1 MGAMPER
8 PDPDAL
14 LRRIVLSEQREK
26 RGKHTVFFGAA
37 PGVGKTY
44 AMLAAARGE
53 LQREQRDVVVGIVET
68 HGRVETG
75 ALVLGLELLP
85 RRKVSYRGV
94 EIDEFD
100 LDAALARRPQLI
112 LVDELAHTN
121 AEGSRHPKRW
131 QDVDELLL
139 AGIDVYS
146 TMNVQHVESLN
157 DVIAQVTGVTV
168 RETVPDSMLER
179 AHELELVDLAPDELL
194 ERLRDGKVYVPAQ
207 AQRALENFFKK
218 GNLIALRELALRHT
232 AERVDAQMLEYRQ
245 AQGIEQTWAVA
256 EQILVAVSP
265 SPYSPHLVRAA
276 RRMATSLHARWFA
289 VYVEPPSPLGLN
301 PAGRQRLAQNLRLAE
316 QLGAE
321 VVTLGGENATESIL
335 RFARERNITKII
347 VGKPV
352 VARWRDRFRGSLVD
366 QIVRQSGD
374 IDVYVTAGDP
384 APDEQ
389 LPQRARRP
397 APHLP
402 SWAAAVAVVALCTGL
417 ASLLFERDQLADVV
431 MVYLLGIMVVASRF
445 GLGPSVLAAL
455 ASVAT
460 VDFIFVAPFF
470 TLRVQDFRHA
480 VTFVVMFAVAVVI
493 SGLTQRIKNQAAAA
507 HQRELRTAALY
518 ELSREFAAAQS
529 TRHVLE
535 SAAHQL
541 EKLFSSQVAVFTPDA
556 TGKLVLAHAS
566 PSLGDTSERDGS
578 IAEWVR
584 VNQKE
589 AGLGT
594 STLPSATALYV
605 PLMASGG
612 IVGVLSLTPQ
622 HPDRFGLA
630 LERRHLDA
638 FTAQTALALERS
650 ALSEETEKARREV
663 EKEQL
668 RSALLSSV
676 SHDLRTPLAVITG
689 AASTLLQASPQGDVS
704 RQTTPPLEH
713 AAALD
718 EAARQDLTRTILE
731 EAERL
736 NRLIR
741 NLLDMTRLDSGAIRL
756 KEEWLPLEEVVGSAL
771 HRLDAQLVGR
781 EIQIDLPADLPMVAG
796 DAILLEQVFI
806 NLLENA
812 VRYARGPI
820 DIDAS
825 SSPGMVTVEIADH
838 GPGIP
843 AGQEA
848 LIFEKFHRAVSDA
861 SPTGA
866 GLGLSICRAIV
877 AAHGGRIWAKNRDG
891 AGASFQFTLR
901 ANGDARAFESSEL
914 VQRALGALT

>member
-1 MGAMPER
+1 MPER

-14 LRRIVLSEQREK
+14 LRRIALTEQRQTSG
-26 RGKHTVFFGAA
+26 RHTIFFGAA

-44 AMLAAARGE
+44 AMLAAARAE
-53 LQREQRDVVVGIVET
+53 LQRERRDVVVGIVET
-68 HGRVETG
+68 HGRFETA
-75 ALVLGLELLP
+75 ALLLGLELLP
-85 RRKVSYRGV
+85 RRKMTYRGV
-94 EIDEFD
+94 EVDELD

-131 QDVDELLL
+131 QDVDELLV

-157 DVIAQVTGVTV
+157 DVIAKVTGVTV

-179 AHELELVDLAPDELL
+179 AHELKLVDLAPDELL

-207 AQRALENFFKK
+207 AQRAIENFFKK
-218 GNLIALRELALRHT
+218 GNLIALRELALRQT
-232 AERVDAQMLEYRQ
+232 AERVDAQMREYRQ

-289 VYVEPPSPLGLN
+289 VYVEPTNALGLN
-301 PAGRQRLAQNLRLAE
+301 PAARQRLAQNLRLAE

-384 APDEQ
+384 APNEQ

-397 APHLP
+397 SPHVP
-402 SWAAAVAVVALCTGL
+402 SWGAAVVAVALCTGL
-417 ASLLFERDQLADVV
+417 ATLLFEGDQLADVV

-460 VDFIFVAPFF
+460 VDFVFVAPYF
-470 TLRVQDFRHA
+470 TFRVQDLRHA
-480 VTFVVMFAVAVVI
+480 VTFVVMFVVAIVI
-493 SGLTQRIKNQAAAA
+493 SGLTQRIKNQASAA
-507 HQRELRTAALY
+507 HRRELRTAALY
-518 ELSREFAAAQS
+518 ELSRELAAAQS
-529 TRHVLE
+529 ESRVLE
-535 SAAHQL
+535 SATHQL
-541 EKLFSSQVAVFTPDA
+541 EKVFSSQVAVFTPDV
-556 TGKLVLAHAS
+556 TGKLVRAHAS
-566 PSLGDTSERDGS
+566 PGLGGPSERESS

-594 STLPSATALYV
+594 STLPSATALYL

-612 IVGVLSLTPQ
+612 IVGVLALTPVP
-622 HPDRFGLA
+622 PDRFGLVD
-630 LERRHLDA
+630 ERRHLDA
-638 FTAQTALALERS
+638 FTAQTALALERA
-650 ALSEETEKARREV
+650 ALSDETERARREV

-689 AASTLLQASPQGDVS
+689 AASTLLQTSAEGDAS
-704 RQTTPPLEH
+704 RQSTPALEH
-713 AAALD
+713 AATLD

-741 NLLDMTRLDSGAIRL
+741 NLLDMTRLDSGTIRL

-771 HRLDAQLVGR
+771 HRLDAQLVDR
-781 EIQIDLPADLPMVAG
+781 EIRIELPGDLPPVAG
-796 DAILLEQVFI
+796 DAILLEQVLI

-812 VRYARGPI
+812 SRYAQGPI
-820 DIDAS
+820 EIVAS
-825 SSPGMVTVEIADH
+825 SSTGEVTVEVTDH

-848 LIFEKFHRAVSDA
+848 LIFEKFHRAVRDG
-861 SPTGA
+861 SPSGA

-877 AAHGGRIWAKNRDG
+877 AAHGGRIWAENRDG
-891 AGASFQFTLR
+891 GGASFRFTLR
-901 ANGDARAFESSEL
+901 ADTDARALESSD
-914 VQRALGALT
+914 VTQRPLEPLT